1 MRKFDDSSVLR
12 HEKGKQGIKG
22 PRHKKFM
29 PEDEV
34 GTIGPSGLGFRTIQ
48 FFQNI

>member
-1 MRKFDDSSVLR
+1 MIQVFLR
-12 HEKGKQGIKG
+12 HEKGKQGVKG